1 LKAPEGG
8 LFEHGQGL
16 IHMPGL
22 DRVFNIEDLRTMARK
37 KLPSPLFNY
46 IDGGSDDESNVH
58 GNTKAYDSVKL
69 VPEYLIDVSKID
81 LSTKVLGREI
91 SMPLFLAPTGMT
103 RLFHH
108 DGEFAVSRAAAEAGT
123 YYSLSTVS
131 STSIEDVAL
140 AGDGPK
146 CFQIYV
152 MKDRSLTREF
162 IQRCK
167 DAKYDSLAL
176 TVDIP
181 VASNRE
187 RELRYGFSMPPKL
200 NLAGIAGFAARPGW
214 VYNALTHPKAILAN
228 VAHKIPEGSSQ
239 STSLIEYITNQ
250 FDPSVT
256 WDDLEWMVSEWGG
269 PFAIKGILS
278 ASVARKAV
286 ICGVSAI
293 MVSNHGGRQLDGTL
307 SAFEALG
314 PIVDEVGGECEIICD
329 GGIRR
334 GTHVLK
340 ALARGAT
347 ACSMGRPYLFGLA
360 AGGQAGVSKTLEL
373 LRTEIERDMG
383 LLGCRSI
390 GEVGGKHIS

>member
-1 LKAPEGG
+1 
-8 LFEHGQGL
+8 
-16 IHMPGL
+16 MPNL
-22 DRVFNIEDLRTMARK
+22 DKVLNIEDLRKIARR
-37 KLPSPLFNY
+37 KLPAPLFNY
-46 IDGGSDDESNVH
+46 IDGGSDDESNVL
-58 GNTKAYDSVKL
+58 GNVDAFNNVRL
-69 VPEYLIDVSKID
+69 IPEYLIDVANID

-91 SMPLFLAPTGMT
+91 SMPLFLSPTGMT

-108 DGEFAVSRAAAEAGT
+108 DGETAVSKAAADAGT
-123 YYSLSTVS
+123 YYSLSTVGA
-131 STSIEDVAL
+131 TTIEDVA
-140 AGDGPK
+140 AACSGPK

-152 MKDRSLTREF
+152 MKDRGLTREF

-167 DAKYDSLAL
+167 DSNFDSLAL

-200 NLAGIAGFAARPGW
+200 NLAGLAGFALKPGW
-214 VYNALTHPKAILAN
+214 VYNALTHPQAQLAN
-228 VAHKIPEGSSQ
+228 VAHKIPEGSSK
-239 STSLIEYITNQ
+239 STSLMEYIANQ
-250 FDPSVT
+250 FDPAVT
-256 WDDLEWMVSEWGG
+256 WDDMEWMMSEWGG

-278 ASVARKAV
+278 PADARKAV
-286 ICGVSAI
+286 NAGVSAI
-293 MVSNHGGRQLDGTL
+293 MVSNHGGRQLDGAL

-360 AGGQAGVSKTLEL
+360 AGGQAGVAKALEL
-373 LRTEIERDMG
+373 LRAEIETNMG
-383 LLGCRSI
+383 LLGCTSI
-390 GEVGGKHIS
+390 DQVSGKHIT

>member
-1 LKAPEGG
+1 VSS
-8 LFEHGQGL
+8 
-16 IHMPGL
+16 L
-22 DRVFNIEDLRTMARK
+22 DRVFNIEDLRVIARR
-37 KLPSPLFNY
+37 KLPKPLFNY
-46 IDGGSDDESNVH
+46 IDGGADDESNVR
-58 GNTKAYDSVKL
+58 GNTHAFDTTRL
-69 VPEYLIDVSKID
+69 VPEYLVDVAEIDT
-81 LSTKVLGREI
+81 STTVLGREI

-108 DGEFAVSRAAAEAGT
+108 DGETAVSRAAAQAGT
-123 YYSLSTVS
+123 YYSLSTVGA
-131 STSIEDVAL
+131 TSIEDVA
-140 AGDGPK
+140 AVCDGPK

-167 DAKYDSLAL
+167 DAKYDSLTL

-181 VASNRE
+181 VAGNRE

-214 VYNALTHPKAILAN
+214 VYRALTHPKAILAN

-239 STSLIEYITNQ
+239 STSLIEYIASQ

-256 WDDLEWMVSEWGG
+256 WDDLEWMISEWGG

-278 ASVARKAV
+278 PSDARKAV
-286 ICGVSAI
+286 DRGVSAI
-293 MVSNHGGRQLDGTL
+293 MVSNHGGRQLDGAL
-307 SAFEALG
+307 SAFDALG
-314 PIVDEVGGECEIICD
+314 PIIDEVGGECEVICD

-347 ACSMGRPYLFGLA
+347 ACSMGRPYLYGLA
-360 AGGQAGVSKTLEL
+360 AGGQAGVSKAVEL
-373 LRTEIERDMG
+373 LRDEITRGMG
-383 LLGCRSI
+383 LIGCRNISEI
-390 GEVGGKHIS
+390 GEKHIV

>member
-1 LKAPEGG
+1 
-8 LFEHGQGL
+8 
-16 IHMPGL
+16 MSNL
-22 DRVFNIEDLRTMARK
+22 DSVFNIEDLRKIARK
-37 KLPSPLFNY
+37 KLPKPLFNY
-46 IDGGSDDESNVH
+46 IDGGADDETNVL
-58 GNTKAYDSVKL
+58 GNSHAFDSASL
-69 VPEYLIDVSKID
+69 VPEYLVDVAKID
-81 LSTKVLGREI
+81 TATTVLGREI

-108 DGEFAVSRAAAEAGT
+108 DGETAVSKAAAEAGT
-123 YYSLSTVS
+123 YYSLSTVGA
-131 STSIEDVAL
+131 TSIEDVA
-140 AGDGPK
+140 AACDGPK
-146 CFQIYV
+146 SFQIYV

-167 DAKYDSLAL
+167 DANYDSLIL

-181 VASNRE
+181 VAGNRE

-214 VYNALTHPKAILAN
+214 VYQALTHPKAILAN
-228 VAHKIPEGSSQ
+228 VAHKIPEGSSK
-239 STSLIEYITNQ
+239 STSLIEYIASQ

-256 WDDLEWMVSEWGG
+256 WDDLEWMLAEWGG
-269 PFAIKGILS
+269 PFAIQGILS
-278 ASVARKAV
+278 AADARRAV
-286 ICGVSAI
+286 DRGVSAI
-293 MVSNHGGRQLDGTL
+293 MVSNHGGRQLDGSL
-307 SAFEALG
+307 SAFDALG

-360 AGGQAGVSKTLEL
+360 AGGQAGVAKAVEL
-373 LRTEIERDMG
+373 LRAEIERGMG
-383 LLGCRSI
+383 LIGCRNISEI
-390 GEVGGKHIS
+390 GEKHIA

>member
-1 LKAPEGG
+1 
-8 LFEHGQGL
+8 
-16 IHMPGL
+16 MSRL
-22 DRVFNIEDLRTMARK
+22 DAVFNIEDLRRIARK
-37 KLPSPLFNY
+37 KLPKPLFNY
-46 IDGGSDDESNVH
+46 IDGGADDETNVL
-58 GNTKAYDSVKL
+58 GNARAFDSVRL
-69 VPEYLIDVSKID
+69 VPEYLVDMANIDTT
-81 LSTKVLGREI
+81 TKVLGREI

-108 DGEFAVSRAAAEAGT
+108 DGETAVSKAAAEAGT
-123 YYSLSTVS
+123 YYSLSTVGA
-131 STSIEDVAL
+131 TSIEDVA
-140 AGDGPK
+140 AVCKGPK

-167 DAKYDSLAL
+167 EAKYDALTL

-181 VASNRE
+181 VAGNRE

-200 NLAGIAGFAARPGW
+200 NLAGIIGFAARPVW
-214 VYNALTHPKAILAN
+214 VYRALTHPKAILAN

-239 STSLIEYITNQ
+239 STSLIEYIAKQ

-256 WDDLEWMVSEWGG
+256 WDDLEWMLAEWGG

-278 ASVARKAV
+278 PADARRAV
-286 ICGVSAI
+286 DRGVSAI

-307 SAFEALG
+307 SAFDALG
-314 PIVDEVGGECEIICD
+314 PILDEVGGECEVICD

-360 AGGQAGVSKTLEL
+360 AGGQAGVAKALAL
-373 LRTEIERDMG
+373 LRAEIARGMG
-383 LLGCRSI
+383 LIGCRNVGEI
-390 GEVGGKHIS
+390 GRRHIV

>member
-1 LKAPEGG
+1 
-8 LFEHGQGL
+8 
-16 IHMPGL
+16 MSRL
-22 DRVFNIEDLRTMARK
+22 DSVLNVEDLRKIARK
-37 KLPSPLFNY
+37 KLPKPLFNY
-46 IDGGSDDESNVH
+46 IDGGADDESNVL
-58 GNTKAYDSVKL
+58 GNIHAFDTASL
-69 VPEYLIDVSKID
+69 VPEYLIDVAEID

-91 SMPLFLAPTGMT
+91 AMPLFLAPTGMT

-108 DGEFAVSRAAAEAGT
+108 DGETAVSKAAAKAGT
-123 YYSLSTVS
+123 YYSLSTVG
-131 STSIEDVAL
+131 STSIEDVA
-140 AGDGPK
+140 AACDGPK

-167 DAKYDSLAL
+167 DTNYDSLTL

-181 VASNRE
+181 VAGNRE

-214 VYNALTHPKAILAN
+214 VYRALTHPKAILAN

-239 STSLIEYITNQ
+239 STSLIEYVASQ

-256 WDDLEWMVSEWGG
+256 WDDLEWMISEWGG

-278 ASVARKAV
+278 ASDARKAV
-286 ICGVSAI
+286 DSGVSAI
-293 MVSNHGGRQLDGTL
+293 MVSNHGGRHLDGSL

-314 PIVDEVGGECEIICD
+314 PIVDEVGGECEVICD

-347 ACSMGRPYLFGLA
+347 ACSIGRPYLFGLA
-360 AGGQAGVSKTLEL
+360 AAGQAGVTKVLEL
-373 LRTEIERDMG
+373 LRAEIERDMG
-383 LLGCRSI
+383 LIGCRNIAEISK
-390 GEVGGKHIS
+390 KHLSN

>member
-1 LKAPEGG
+1 
-8 LFEHGQGL
+8 
-16 IHMPGL
+16 MTMSRL
-22 DRVFNIEDLRTMARK
+22 DKVFNIEDLRKIARK
-37 KLPSPLFNY
+37 KLPKPLFNY
-46 IDGGSDDESNVH
+46 IDGGADDETNVL
-58 GNTKAYDSVKL
+58 GNAKAFDSVRL
-69 VPEYLIDVSKID
+69 VPEYLVDMANIDTT
-81 LSTKVLGREI
+81 TKVLGREI

-108 DGEFAVSRAAAEAGT
+108 DGETAVSKAAAEAGT
-123 YYSLSTVS
+123 YYSLSTVGA
-131 STSIEDVAL
+131 TSIEDVA
-140 AGDGPK
+140 AACNGPK

-167 DAKYDSLAL
+167 DAKYDALTL

-181 VASNRE
+181 VAGNRE

-200 NLAGIAGFAARPGW
+200 NLAGIIGFAARPGW
-214 VYNALTHPKAILAN
+214 VYRALTHPKAILAN

-239 STSLIEYITNQ
+239 STSLIEYIASQ

-256 WDDLEWMVSEWGG
+256 WEDLEWMIAEWGG

-278 ASVARKAV
+278 PADARRAV
-286 ICGVSAI
+286 DRGVTAI

-307 SAFEALG
+307 SAFDALG
-314 PIVDEVGGECEIICD
+314 PILDEVGGECEVICD

-360 AGGQAGVSKTLEL
+360 AGGQAGVAKAIEL
-373 LRTEIERDMG
+373 LRAEIVRGMG
-383 LLGCRSI
+383 LIGCRNI
-390 GEVGGKHIS
+390 GEIGRKHIA

>member
-1 LKAPEGG
+1 
-8 LFEHGQGL
+8 
-16 IHMPGL
+16 MSSL
-22 DRVFNIEDLRTMARK
+22 DKVFNIEDLRKIARR
-37 KLPSPLFNY
+37 KLPAPLFNY
-46 IDGGSDDESNVH
+46 IDGGADEESNVR
-58 GNTKAYDSVKL
+58 GNTHAFDSARL
-69 VPEYLIDVSKID
+69 IPEYLVDVTNID
-81 LSTKVLGREI
+81 TTTRVLGREI

-108 DGEFAVSRAAAEAGT
+108 DGETAVSKAAAAADT
-123 YYSLSTVS
+123 YYSLSTVGA
-131 STSIEDVAL
+131 TSIEDVA
-140 AGDGPK
+140 AACDGPK

-152 MKDRSLTREF
+152 MKDRGLTREF

-167 DAKYDSLAL
+167 DANYDSLTL

-181 VASNRE
+181 VAGNRE

-214 VYNALTHPKAILAN
+214 VYRALTHPKAILAN
-228 VAHKIPEGSSQ
+228 VAHKIPAGSSQ
-239 STSLIEYITNQ
+239 STSLMDYIANQ
-250 FDPSVT
+250 FDSAVT
-256 WDDLEWMVSEWGG
+256 WKDLEWMVSEWGG

-278 ASVARKAV
+278 PSDARKAV
-286 ICGVSAI
+286 DSGVSAI

-314 PIVDEVGGECEIICD
+314 PILDAVGGECEVICD

-347 ACSMGRPYLFGLA
+347 ACSMGRPYLYGLA
-360 AGGQAGVSKTLEL
+360 AAGQPGVTRVLDL
-373 LRTEIERDMG
+373 MRAEIERGMG
-383 LLGCRSI
+383 LIGCRNISEI
-390 GEVGGKHIS
+390 SARHIT

>member
-1 LKAPEGG
+1 
-8 LFEHGQGL
+8 
-16 IHMPGL
+16 MSNL
-22 DRVFNIEDLRTMARK
+22 DKVFNIEDLRKIARK
-37 KLPSPLFNY
+37 KLPKPLFNY
-46 IDGGSDDESNVH
+46 IDGGADDETNVC
-58 GNTKAYDSVKL
+58 GNTHAFDSARL
-69 VPEYLIDVSKID
+69 VPEYLVDVAEID
-81 LSTKVLGREI
+81 TTTRVLGREI

-108 DGEFAVSRAAAEAGT
+108 DGETAVSKAAAAAGT
-123 YYSLSTVS
+123 YYSLSTVGA
-131 STSIEDVAL
+131 TSIEDVA
-140 AGDGPK
+140 AACDGPK

-167 DAKYDSLAL
+167 DARYDSLTL

-181 VASNRE
+181 VAGNRE

-214 VYNALTHPKAILAN
+214 VYRALTHPKAILAN

-239 STSLIEYITNQ
+239 STSLIEYIASQ

-256 WDDLEWMVSEWGG
+256 WEDLEWMISEWGG
-269 PFAIKGILS
+269 PFAIKGLLS
-278 ASVARKAV
+278 PADARKAV
-286 ICGVSAI
+286 DHGVSAI
-293 MVSNHGGRQLDGTL
+293 MVSNHGGRQLDGAL
-307 SAFEALG
+307 SAFDALG
-314 PIVDEVGGECEIICD
+314 PIIDEVGGECEIICD

-347 ACSMGRPYLFGLA
+347 ACSIGRPYLYGLA
-360 AGGQAGVSKTLEL
+360 AGGQAGVSKAVEL
-373 LRTEIERDMG
+373 LRAEIERGMG
-383 LLGCRSI
+383 LIGCRSI
-390 GEVGGKHIS
+390 SEISDKHIV

>member
-1 LKAPEGG
+1 
-8 LFEHGQGL
+8 
-16 IHMPGL
+16 MSRL
-22 DRVFNIEDLRTMARK
+22 DSVFNIEDLRKIARK
-37 KLPSPLFNY
+37 KLPKPLFNY
-46 IDGGSDDESNVH
+46 IDGGADDESNVL
-58 GNTKAYDSVKL
+58 GNIHAFDTASL
-69 VPEYLIDVSKID
+69 VPEYLIDVAEID

-108 DGEFAVSRAAAEAGT
+108 DGETAVSKAAAEAGT
-123 YYSLSTVS
+123 YYSLSTVG
-131 STSIEDVAL
+131 STSIEDVA
-140 AGDGPK
+140 AACDGPK

-167 DAKYDSLAL
+167 DANYDSLTL

-181 VASNRE
+181 VAGNRE

-214 VYNALTHPKAILAN
+214 VYRALTHPKAILAN
-228 VAHKIPEGSSQ
+228 VVHKIPEGSSK
-239 STSLIEYITNQ
+239 STSLIEYVASQ

-256 WDDLEWMVSEWGG
+256 WDDLEWMISEWGG

-278 ASVARKAV
+278 ASDARKAV
-286 ICGVSAI
+286 ESGVSAI
-293 MVSNHGGRQLDGTL
+293 MVSNHGGRQLDGSL

-314 PIVDEVGGECEIICD
+314 PIVDEVGGECEVICD

-347 ACSMGRPYLFGLA
+347 ACSIGRPYLFGLA
-360 AGGQAGVSKTLEL
+360 AAGHAGVTKVLQL
-373 LRTEIERDMG
+373 LRAEIERDMG
-383 LLGCRSI
+383 LIGCRNIAEISK
-390 GEVGGKHIS
+390 KHLSP

>member
-1 LKAPEGG
+1 MARLEKA
-8 LFEHGQGL
+8 L
-16 IHMPGL
+16 
-22 DRVFNIEDLRTMARK
+22 NIEDLRKIARA
-37 KLPSPLFNY
+37 KLPAPLFNY
-46 IDGGSDDESNVH
+46 IDGGSDDESLVR
-58 GNTKAYDSVKL
+58 GNTHAYDAVKL
-69 VPEYLIDVSKID
+69 VPEYLVDVAKID

-91 SMPLFLAPTGMT
+91 SMPLFLGPTGMT

-108 DGEFAVSRAAAEAGT
+108 DGETAVSKAAADAGT
-123 YYSLSTVS
+123 YYALSTVGA
-131 STSIEDVAL
+131 TSIEDVA
-140 AGDGPK
+140 AACNGPK

-152 MKDRSLTREF
+152 MKDRGLTHEF

-167 DAKYDSLAL
+167 DANYDSLML

-181 VASNRE
+181 VAGYRE

-200 NLAGIAGFAARPGW
+200 NLAGVLGFAARPGW
-214 VYNALTHPKAILAN
+214 VYRALTHPKATLAN

-239 STSLIEYITNQ
+239 STSLMEYITSQ

-256 WDDLEWMVSEWGG
+256 WADLEWMVREWDG

-278 ASVARKAV
+278 PADARRAV
-286 ICGVSAI
+286 DSGVTAI
-293 MVSNHGGRQLDGTL
+293 SVSNHGGRQLDGTL

-314 PIVDEVGGECEIICD
+314 PIIDEVGGECEVICD

-347 ACSMGRPYLFGLA
+347 ACSIGRPYLYGLA
-360 AGGQAGVSKTLEL
+360 AGGQAGVARALEL
-373 LRTEIERDMG
+373 LRAEIERDMG
-383 LLGCRSI
+383 LLGCRNISEI
-390 GEVGGKHIS
+390 SGKHIA

>member
-1 LKAPEGG
+1 
-8 LFEHGQGL
+8 
-16 IHMPGL
+16 MSNL
-22 DRVFNIEDLRTMARK
+22 DKVFNIEDLRKIARR
-37 KLPSPLFNY
+37 KLPKPLFNY
-46 IDGGSDDESNVH
+46 IDGGADDETNVLGNVH
-58 GNTKAYDSVKL
+58 AFDSASL
-69 VPEYLIDVSKID
+69 VPEYLVDVAKID
-81 LSTKVLGREI
+81 TTTTVLGREI

-108 DGEFAVSRAAAEAGT
+108 DGETAVSKAAAEAGI
-123 YYSLSTVS
+123 YYSLSTVGA
-131 STSIEDVAL
+131 TSIEDVA
-140 AGDGPK
+140 AACDGPK
-146 CFQIYV
+146 SFQIYV

-167 DAKYDSLAL
+167 EANYDSLML

-181 VASNRE
+181 VAGNRE

-214 VYNALTHPKAILAN
+214 VYQALTHPKAILAN
-228 VAHKIPEGSSQ
+228 VAHKISEGSSE
-239 STSLIEYITNQ
+239 STSLTEYIASQ

-256 WDDLEWMVSEWGG
+256 WDDLEWMIAEWDG

-278 ASVARKAV
+278 AADARKAV
-286 ICGVSAI
+286 DRGVTAI
-293 MVSNHGGRQLDGTL
+293 MVSNHGGRQLDGSL
-307 SAFEALG
+307 SAFDALG

-360 AGGQAGVSKTLEL
+360 AGGQAGVSKAVEL
-373 LRTEIERDMG
+373 LRAEIERGMG
-383 LLGCRSI
+383 LIGCRNISEI
-390 GEVGGKHIS
+390 SEKHIA

>member
-1 LKAPEGG
+1 
-8 LFEHGQGL
+8 
-16 IHMPGL
+16 MSRL
-22 DRVFNIEDLRTMARK
+22 DSVLNVEDLRKIARK
-37 KLPSPLFNY
+37 KLPKPLFNY
-46 IDGGSDDESNVH
+46 IDGGADDESNVL
-58 GNTKAYDSVKL
+58 GNIHAFDSASL
-69 VPEYLIDVSKID
+69 VPEYLIDVAQID

-91 SMPLFLAPTGMT
+91 AMPLFLAPTGMT

-108 DGEFAVSRAAAEAGT
+108 DGETAVSKAAAKAGT
-123 YYSLSTVS
+123 YYSLSTVG
-131 STSIEDVAL
+131 STSIEDVA
-140 AGDGPK
+140 AACDGPK

-167 DAKYDSLAL
+167 DANYDSLTL

-181 VASNRE
+181 VAGNRE

-214 VYNALTHPKAILAN
+214 VYRALTHPKAILAN

-239 STSLIEYITNQ
+239 STSLIEYVASQ

-256 WDDLEWMVSEWGG
+256 WDDLEWMISEWGG

-278 ASVARKAV
+278 ASDARKAV
-286 ICGVSAI
+286 DSGVSAI
-293 MVSNHGGRQLDGTL
+293 MVSNHGGRQLDGSL

-314 PIVDEVGGECEIICD
+314 PIVDEVGGECEVICD

-347 ACSMGRPYLFGLA
+347 ACSIGRPYLFGLA
-360 AGGQAGVSKTLEL
+360 AAGQAGVTKVLEL
-373 LRTEIERDMG
+373 LRAEIERDMG
-383 LLGCRSI
+383 LIGCRNIAEISK
-390 GEVGGKHIS
+390 KHLSM

>member
-1 LKAPEGG
+1 
-8 LFEHGQGL
+8 
-16 IHMPGL
+16 MSSL
-22 DRVFNIEDLRTMARK
+22 DHVFNIEDLRKIARK
-37 KLPSPLFNY
+37 KLPKPLFNY
-46 IDGGSDDESNVH
+46 IDGGADDETNVR
-58 GNTKAYDSVKL
+58 GNTRAFDSTRL
-69 VPEYLIDVSKID
+69 VPEYLVDVAEINTT
-81 LSTKVLGREI
+81 TKVLGREI

-108 DGEFAVSRAAAEAGT
+108 DGETAVSKAAAAAGT
-123 YYSLSTVS
+123 YYSLSTVGA
-131 STSIEDVAL
+131 TSIEDVA
-140 AGDGPK
+140 AVCDGPK

-167 DAKYDSLAL
+167 DSKYDSLTL

-181 VASNRE
+181 VAGNRE

-200 NLAGIAGFAARPGW
+200 NLAGIIGFAARPGW
-214 VYNALTHPKAILAN
+214 VYRALTHPKAILAN

-239 STSLIEYITNQ
+239 STSLIEYIASQ

-256 WDDLEWMVSEWGG
+256 WDDLEWMISEWGG

-278 ASVARKAV
+278 PADARKAV
-286 ICGVSAI
+286 DRGVTAI
-293 MVSNHGGRQLDGTL
+293 MVSNHGGRQLDGAL
-307 SAFEALG
+307 SAFDALG
-314 PIVDEVGGECEIICD
+314 PIIDEVGGECEVICD

-347 ACSMGRPYLFGLA
+347 ACSMGRPYLYGLA
-360 AGGQAGVSKTLEL
+360 AGGQAGVSKAVEL
-373 LRTEIERDMG
+373 LHAEIVRGMG
-383 LLGCRSI
+383 LIGCRNI
-390 GEVGGKHIS
+390 GEISQKHIA

>member
-1 LKAPEGG
+1 VSS
-8 LFEHGQGL
+8 
-16 IHMPGL
+16 L
-22 DRVFNIEDLRTMARK
+22 DKVFNIEDLRKIARR
-37 KLPSPLFNY
+37 KLPAPLFNY
-46 IDGGSDDESNVH
+46 IDGGADEESNVR
-58 GNTKAYDSVKL
+58 GNTHAFDSARL
-69 VPEYLIDVSKID
+69 IPEYLVDVTNID
-81 LSTKVLGREI
+81 TTTRVLGREI

-108 DGEFAVSRAAAEAGT
+108 DGETAVSKAAAAADT
-123 YYSLSTVS
+123 YYSLSTVGA
-131 STSIEDVAL
+131 TSIEDVA
-140 AGDGPK
+140 AACDGPK

-152 MKDRSLTREF
+152 MKDRGLTREF

-167 DAKYDSLAL
+167 DANYDSLTL

-181 VASNRE
+181 VAGNRE

-214 VYNALTHPKAILAN
+214 VYRALTHPKAILAN
-228 VAHKIPEGSSQ
+228 VAHKIPAGSSQ
-239 STSLIEYITNQ
+239 STSLMDYIANQ
-250 FDPSVT
+250 FDSAVT
-256 WDDLEWMVSEWGG
+256 WKDLEWMVSEWGG

-278 ASVARKAV
+278 PSDARKAV
-286 ICGVSAI
+286 DSGVSAI

-314 PIVDEVGGECEIICD
+314 PILDAVGGECEVICD

-347 ACSMGRPYLFGLA
+347 ACSMGRPYLYGLA
-360 AGGQAGVSKTLEL
+360 AAGQPGVTRVLDL
-373 LRTEIERDMG
+373 MRAEIERGMG
-383 LLGCRSI
+383 LIGCRNISEI
-390 GEVGGKHIS
+390 SARHIT

>member
-1 LKAPEGG
+1 
-8 LFEHGQGL
+8 
-16 IHMPGL
+16 MPNL
-22 DRVFNIEDLRTMARK
+22 DSVLNIEDLRKIARR
-37 KLPSPLFNY
+37 KLPKPLFNY
-46 IDGGSDDESNVH
+46 IDGGADDETNVL
-58 GNTKAYDSVKL
+58 GNSHAFDNASL
-69 VPEYLIDVSKID
+69 VPEYLVDVAKID
-81 LSTKVLGREI
+81 TTTTVLGREI

-108 DGEFAVSRAAAEAGT
+108 DGETAVSKAAAEAGT
-123 YYSLSTVS
+123 YYSLSTVGA
-131 STSIEDVAL
+131 TSIEDVA
-140 AGDGPK
+140 AACNGPK
-146 CFQIYV
+146 SFQIYV

-167 DAKYDSLAL
+167 DANYDSLML

-181 VASNRE
+181 VAGNRE

-200 NLAGIAGFAARPGW
+200 NLAGIAGFAARPAW
-214 VYNALTHPKAILAN
+214 VYQALTHPKAILAN
-228 VAHKIPEGSSQ
+228 VAHKIPEGSSK
-239 STSLIEYITNQ
+239 STSLIEYVASQ

-256 WDDLEWMVSEWGG
+256 WDDLEWMIAEWGG

-278 ASVARKAV
+278 AADARRAV
-286 ICGVSAI
+286 DRGVSAV
-293 MVSNHGGRQLDGTL
+293 MVSNHGGRQLDGSL
-307 SAFEALG
+307 SAFDALG

-360 AGGQAGVSKTLEL
+360 AGGQAGVARAVEL
-373 LRTEIERDMG
+373 LRAEIERGMG
-383 LLGCRSI
+383 LIGCRNISEI
-390 GEVGGKHIS
+390 GEKHIS

>member
-1 LKAPEGG
+1 MSRLDKA
-8 LFEHGQGL
+8 L
-16 IHMPGL
+16 
-22 DRVFNIEDLRTMARK
+22 NIEDLRKLARK
-37 KLPSPLFNY
+37 KLPAPLFNY
-46 IDGGSDDESNVH
+46 IDGGADDESNVR
-58 GNTKAYDSVKL
+58 GNIQAFDTVKL
-69 VPEYLIDVSKID
+69 VPEYLVDVASID
-81 LSTKVLGREI
+81 LTTKVLGHEI
-91 SMPLFLAPTGMT
+91 SMPLFLAPTGMS

-108 DGEFAVSRAAAEAGT
+108 DGGIAACKAAAAAGT
-123 YYSLSTVS
+123 YYSLSTVGA
-131 STSIEDVAL
+131 TTIEDVA
-140 AGDGPK
+140 AAADGPK

-152 MKDRSLTREF
+152 MKDRGLTREF

-167 DAKYDSLAL
+167 DANFDSLAL

-187 RELRYGFSMPPKL
+187 RELRYGFTMPPKL
-200 NLAGIAGFAARPGW
+200 NLAGIIGFATRPGW
-214 VYNALTHPKAILAN
+214 VYRALTHPSVKLAN

-239 STSLIEYITNQ
+239 STSLMKYIAKQ
-250 FDPSVT
+250 FDSSVT
-256 WDDLEWMVSEWGG
+256 WDDMEWMISGWGG

-278 ASVARKAV
+278 PADARKAV
-286 ICGVSAI
+286 DAGVSAI
-293 MVSNHGGRQLDGTL
+293 MVSNHGGRQLDGAL

-360 AGGQAGVSKTLEL
+360 AAGQAGVARALQL
-373 LRTEIERDMG
+373 LRTEIKRDMA
-383 LLGCRSI
+383 LLGCRNV
-390 GEVGGKHIS
+390 GEINRKHIA